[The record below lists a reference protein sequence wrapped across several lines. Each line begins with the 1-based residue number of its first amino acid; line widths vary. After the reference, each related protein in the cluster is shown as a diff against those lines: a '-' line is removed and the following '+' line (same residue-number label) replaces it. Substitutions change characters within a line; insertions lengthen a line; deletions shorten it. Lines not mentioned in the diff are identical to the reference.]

1 MAYSDGV
8 FQKNIS
14 QKFVADLY
22 DYLENQTG
30 TPKSKFYSLI
40 VLLFINL
47 GTQRYCGQKR
57 Y

>member
-22 DYLENQTG
+22 EYLENQTG

-47 GTQRYCGQKR
+47 GTQRYSGQKR